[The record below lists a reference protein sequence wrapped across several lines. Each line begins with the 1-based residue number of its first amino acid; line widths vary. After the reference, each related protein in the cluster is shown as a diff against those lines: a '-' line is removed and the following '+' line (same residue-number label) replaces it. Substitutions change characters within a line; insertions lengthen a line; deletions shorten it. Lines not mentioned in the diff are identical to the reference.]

1 MRVDDTYAVDE
12 GALLSI
18 SDVNNGVLANDSD
31 PEGDDL
37 TLAIVDDVSRGTLT
51 LNADGTFEYQHD
63 GSEDPTDSF
72 TYRISDPAGNADDA
86 TVTFNVSA
94 LNDAPIGAD
103 DFYTLDHGTTLNAS
117 DADGNQTT
125 DANDDGILVND
136 SDPEGDAITAVLD
149 TGPQHASDFSLN
161 ADGTFTYTHDDS
173 ATTSDS
179 FTYRAEDSSDASD
192 LVTVHLT
199 INPPPPPP
207 WQNPTNRLDVNDDGF
222 VSPIDVLLIVN
233 FLNFDLEYFPFNLPL
248 PTPTAEF
255 GPPPYLDTNGDG
267 YCTPIDPATVL
278 AYLNQN
284 QNNSGN
290 AEADPAFA
298 ATWVDANQQAE
309 LTPSFAGLRSRTTAE
324 VTNNSV
330 TTANA
335 LRPVVTDSR
344 SEAMQLRSA
353 FNSPL
358 DDAIAAFVAEVAEEQ
373 VDGADAI
380 WQDEELLR
388 LIRGR

>member
-1 MRVDDTYAVDE
+1 
-12 GALLSI
+12 
-18 SDVNNGVLANDSD
+18 
-31 PEGDDL
+31 
-37 TLAIVDDVSRGTLT
+37 
-51 LNADGTFEYQHD
+51 
-63 GSEDPTDSF
+63 
-72 TYRISDPAGNADDA
+72 
-86 TVTFNVSA
+86 
-94 LNDAPIGAD
+94 
-103 DFYTLDHGTTLNAS
+103 
-117 DADGNQTT
+117 
-125 DANDDGILVND
+125 
-136 SDPEGDAITAVLD
+136 
-149 TGPQHASDFSLN
+149 
-161 ADGTFTYTHDDS
+161 
-173 ATTSDS
+173 
-179 FTYRAEDSSDASD
+179 SD

-284 QNNSGN
+284 QNNSGS

-309 LTPSFAGLRSRTTAE
+309 LTPSFAKRRTQTTAE
-324 VTNNSV
+324 VTNNSG
-330 TTANA
+330 TAANP

-358 DDAIAAFVAEVAEEQ
+358 DDAIAAFVAEVAEEH